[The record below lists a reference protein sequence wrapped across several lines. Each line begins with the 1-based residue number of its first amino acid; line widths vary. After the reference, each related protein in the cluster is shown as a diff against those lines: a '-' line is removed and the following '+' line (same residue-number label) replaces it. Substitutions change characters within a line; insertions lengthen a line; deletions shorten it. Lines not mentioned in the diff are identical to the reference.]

1 MIREGEADENMVFKL
16 AAFAA
21 DITSLKGQSQR
32 ATKHQDETNQLVTFF
47 NFHLGRSMEADF
59 WDKLESTMMFLS
71 ILGVR
76 WLEMNGHKELAYELR
91 EDNLPH
97 PLPYLY
103 ECTRESDNHDLLLV
117 DREPDRTVDT
127 STRKIYC
134 FLVKTYKQNSSFKN
148 V

>member
-76 WLEMNGHKELAYELR
+76 WLEMNGHKELA
-91 EDNLPH
+91 P
-97 PLPYLY
+97 
-103 ECTRESDNHDLLLV
+103 
-117 DREPDRTVDT
+117 
-127 STRKIYC
+127 
-134 FLVKTYKQNSSFKN
+134 
-148 V
+148 